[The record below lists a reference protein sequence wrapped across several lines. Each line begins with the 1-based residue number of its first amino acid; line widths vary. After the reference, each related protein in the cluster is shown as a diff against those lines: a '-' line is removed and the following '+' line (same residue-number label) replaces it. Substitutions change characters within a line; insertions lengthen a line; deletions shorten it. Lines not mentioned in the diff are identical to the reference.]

1 MTGLSILSIG
11 AWSTMFGQATRVLAA
26 LAGVILLFMVGLIGF
41 GVVMRYVVGQPVL
54 GINEIVQLAAVALA
68 MLALPYTTH
77 VRGHVRADIFDRPLG
92 PRGRFVGDLL
102 TRALSIITLWV
113 LAGRAWDKALDAFEF
128 GDETNMLGLPIW
140 PVYGFVAVA
149 VGLALVVL
157 ALQFL
162 SILVSGK
169 AMDD

>member
-1 MTGLSILSIG
+1 MRAFSVE
-11 AWSTMFGQATRVLAA
+11 AWSARFGRATAWLTLLSA
-26 LAGVILLFMVGLIGF
+26 VILLFMVGLIGF
-41 GVVMRYVVGQPVL
+41 GVIMRYVVGQPIL
-54 GINEIVQLAAVALA
+54 GINEIVQLGAVALV
-68 MLALPYTTH
+68 MTALPYTTH

-92 PRGRFVGDLL
+92 PKGRFAGDLL
-102 TRALSIITLWV
+102 TRALSIATLWV
-113 LAGRAWDKALDAFEF
+113 LVGRAWDKALDALEF

-140 PVYGFVAVA
+140 PVYGFIAVAVA
-149 VGLALVVL
+149 LTIVVL